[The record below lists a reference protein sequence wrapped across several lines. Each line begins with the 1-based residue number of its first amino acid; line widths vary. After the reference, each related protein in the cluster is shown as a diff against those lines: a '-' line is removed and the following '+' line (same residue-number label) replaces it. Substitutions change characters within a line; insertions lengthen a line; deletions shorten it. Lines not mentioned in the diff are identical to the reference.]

1 MGKTNYSLVKIS
13 AGLIFTM
20 FMMLCV
26 LSCDKIDNPIRYG
39 GSSSTVKQAVATV
52 INVTGA
58 NPSDVTAAL
67 EAIVTNEAVAA
78 AAAKGEPIKV
88 TVAGS
93 GVSTDATDQTITIP
107 QANGANIEISFATAP
122 TTSNTN
128 PLEFTA
134 SSGAAAASGSATN
147 KLAIEMPTTTGLV
160 ITIELPKTTVV
171 LATNGSGAVTYNTI
185 TAKTAANTLVVDND
199 VTIKDLTVKG
209 GNVVIKGG
217 KIDNVTIA
225 ENQDVTFTVDG
236 SSMETIN
243 IGAGASVGFK
253 RTENHDIYP
262 KIKTVKGDNERTAK
276 FYLPRVKD
284 SDESI
289 ANGLPGWQADHPN
302 GPEYYPY
309 TWTING
315 IDKISNA
322 IILFP
327 ENPERPELD
336 GAVYENVLFDNCE
349 LNVPGFY
356 TLQYMD
362 IDNIDENTIIIEGCT
377 FNMEHLEIIVPNLKG
392 NNTSFKFVFKECVF
406 PEGFTISARGWVNDE
421 DACQDGSITYTHTIQ
436 FLDCTKGGAPLI
448 SLENFLN
455 GGNEGYTHNETPA
468 EVPPGAPIPPTFN
481 YNLSVRYLIGET
493 AYKLHI
499 TNPWTPDET
508 IEILPEATYD
518 STYVPTS

>member
-1 MGKTNYSLVKIS
+1 MEKTNYSLVKIS

-39 GSSSTVKQAVATV
+39 GGSKNPTVQQAVATV

-67 EAIVTNEAVAA
+67 DAIVTNEAVAA

-289 ANGLPGWQADHPN
+289 ERYLADHS
-302 GPEYYPY
+302 GVPEPDYYPY
-309 TWTING
+309 SWTIKG
-315 IDKISNA
+315 IDKISNVKVL
-322 IILFP
+322 IP
-327 ENPERPELD
+327 EVPANEAPD
-336 GAVYENVLFDNCE
+336 IKGADFNNVIFDNCE
-349 LNVPGFY
+349 INFGDLYYN
-356 TLQYMD
+356 LQYLQWP
-362 IDNIDENTIIIEGCT
+362 NNNEIIIKDCT
-377 FNMEHLEIIVPNLKG
+377 FNLGGMGFMAPNLSEDHQTATLEFKNCTFKEG
-392 NNTSFKFVFKECVF
+392 IFIYQFAQWADNVVKDHHYTITFKFTNCKLGDTDLSSSNFVSTDEEHPGLLQPFALTKFNNFVQI
-406 PEGFTISARGWVNDE
+406 EGE
-421 DACQDGSITYTHTIQ
+421 DYYIVDVIYQ
-436 FLDCTKGGAPLI
+436 
-448 SLENFLN
+448 
-455 GGNEGYTHNETPA
+455 
-468 EVPPGAPIPPTFN
+468 
-481 YNLSVRYLIGET
+481 IGET
-493 AYKLHI
+493 KYVAQVTHE
-499 TNPWTPDET
+499 WTEEEQWET
-508 IEILPEATYD
+508 KELAEYVAPE
-518 STYVPTS
+518 

>member
-1 MGKTNYSLVKIS
+1 MTKTNYSLVKLS
-13 AGLIFTM
+13 AGLMFTM

-26 LSCDKIDNPIRYG
+26 LSCDKIDNPVRFYGG
-39 GSSSTVKQAVATV
+39 GSSSVQQAVATV

-67 EAIVTNEAVAA
+67 EAIVTNDAIKA

-147 KLAIEMPTTTGLV
+147 KLAIEMPATTGLV

-171 LATNGSGAVTYNTI
+171 LATNGAGAVTYNKI
-185 TAKTAANTLVVDND
+185 TAKTATNTLIVNNGI
-199 VTIKDLTVKG
+199 TIKDLTVEG
-209 GNVVIKGG
+209 GNVVIQGG

-284 SDESI
+284 SDEEI
-289 ANGLPGWQADHPN
+289 ARYIVDNPDA
-302 GPEYYPY
+302 YPY
-309 TWTING
+309 SWTING

-322 IILFP
+322 NIFIPGVPSNERPEIQGAELYNVLLDNCSITMEAAWYSLEKLESAPATITFSNCDFTMEHLNMGVPYLTDELNNTVLEFKNCKFSNDMGFSLQAFATDAKITDGNTYTTTIKFTGCTKGGTDLSTLTPDQLRQFIDGWQTFHSHIDPPAEAKANGAKEYWIDMIFDIDGTKYIIDFPPGTTWGPNP
-327 ENPERPELD
+327 ENPEEYIPDHDITFVLYNPE
-336 GAVYENVLFDNCE
+336 
-349 LNVPGFY
+349 
-356 TLQYMD
+356 
-362 IDNIDENTIIIEGCT
+362 
-377 FNMEHLEIIVPNLKG
+377 
-392 NNTSFKFVFKECVF
+392 
-406 PEGFTISARGWVNDE
+406 
-421 DACQDGSITYTHTIQ
+421 
-436 FLDCTKGGAPLI
+436 
-448 SLENFLN
+448 
-455 GGNEGYTHNETPA
+455 
-468 EVPPGAPIPPTFN
+468 
-481 YNLSVRYLIGET
+481 
-493 AYKLHI
+493 
-499 TNPWTPDET
+499 
-508 IEILPEATYD
+508 
-518 STYVPTS
+518 

>member
-1 MGKTNYSLVKIS
+1 MEKTNYSLVKLS
-13 AGLIFTM
+13 AGLMFTM

-39 GSSSTVKQAVATV
+39 GGSKNPTVQQAVATV

-67 EAIVTNEAVAA
+67 DAIVTNEAVAA

-284 SDESI
+284 SDEDI
-289 ANGLPGWQADHPN
+289 ERYLADHS
-302 GPEYYPY
+302 GVPEPGYFPY
-309 TWTING
+309 SWTIKG
-315 IDKISNA
+315 IDKISNVKVL
-322 IILFP
+322 IP
-327 ENPERPELD
+327 EVPANEAPD
-336 GAVYENVLFDNCE
+336 IKGADFNNVIFDNCE
-349 LNVPGFY
+349 INFGGLYYN
-356 TLQYMD
+356 LQNLQWPN
-362 IDNIDENTIIIEGCT
+362 DNKIIIKDCT
-377 FNMEHLEIIVPNLKG
+377 FNLGGMGFMAPNLSEDHQTATIEF
-392 NNTSFKFVFKECVF
+392 NNCTFKEGINFYQLAQWAYPDKVENGHHYTITFKFTNCKLGNTAITSSNFVFIDDEHKGLLQSWALTKYNNWIEF
-406 PEGFTISARGWVNDE
+406 GPEQYYIIDVIYQIGE
-421 DACQDGSITYTHTIQ
+421 DKYKAVVTHEWTVEEQ
-436 FLDCTKGGAPLI
+436 
-448 SLENFLN
+448 
-455 GGNEGYTHNETPA
+455 YETLGLAAYAPA
-468 EVPPGAPIPPTFN
+468 E
-481 YNLSVRYLIGET
+481 
-493 AYKLHI
+493 
-499 TNPWTPDET
+499 
-508 IEILPEATYD
+508 
-518 STYVPTS
+518 